1 MCVPLYNNV
10 KPILKFISIQEVF
23 ISIFNSDSVV
33 KNNQNQKAGKV
44 SQPFLK
50 TVNLGALSIWE
61 PSTRILY
68 FWFLCPNNV
77 GFEFVLLSIDMQL
90 HSKDHCTRYI
100 WSPSWL
106 FHVVQHGFMVIYVIT
121 SLYILDMRGFQGLHY
136 MEEPWKGL

>member
-1 MCVPLYNNV
+1 MTSYIQQLPTSVCAPLYNNV

-61 PSTRILY
+61 PSTRTPS
-68 FWFLCPNNV
+68 FLISNFFISNKASKNSKLSNLKASK
-77 GFEFVLLSIDMQL
+77 FEIK
-90 HSKDHCTRYI
+90 HHNT
-100 WSPSWL
+100 
-106 FHVVQHGFMVIYVIT
+106 
-121 SLYILDMRGFQGLHY
+121 
-136 MEEPWKGL
+136 

>member
-1 MCVPLYNNV
+1 MRVPLYNNV

-61 PSTRILY
+61 PSTRN
-68 FWFLCPNNV
+68 FLFSSYSV
-77 GFEFVLLSIDMQL
+77 
-90 HSKDHCTRYI
+90 
-100 WSPSWL
+100 
-106 FHVVQHGFMVIYVIT
+106 
-121 SLYILDMRGFQGLHY
+121 
-136 MEEPWKGL
+136 